1 MSSEIKVS
9 SVNAKDGTAGISI
22 ADSTGNVSLSGSLSA
37 GTLGSSVVNNTSFIG
52 FHGGTNGS
60 NTFSTNDEIITFDQD
75 VVNNGMTIMTGG
87 DAGKIQVDKAG
98 KYLVIAKAYGQHTNN
113 SSRYFAITVN
123 HNTSGIAGSGA
134 VGFGLA
140 SDLRQSVTCQ
150 VIKQCAVND
159 NFSVVTVLNGD
170 SIFGGNT
177 TRLVIIYLGQ

>member
-9 SVNAKDGTAGISI
+9 SVKAKDGTAGISI

>member
-9 SVNAKDGTAGISI
+9 NVKAKDGTAGISI

>member
-1 MSSEIKVS
+1 MSSEIKVTNIKHS
-9 SVNAKDGTAGISI
+9 SSGSNNLVLASD
-22 ADSTGNVSLSGSLSA
+22 GNVSLSGTLSA

-52 FHGGTNGS
+52 FQGGTNGS

>member
-9 SVNAKDGTAGISI
+9 SVKAKDGTAGISI

-75 VVNNGMTIMTGG
+75 VVYNGMTIMTGG